1 MTTHADPSL
10 LRFLQDRLSE
20 DVDLVIENTPMFG
33 LQVNNS
39 EFEERFLDRGALL
52 NRVSTDR
59 TIVALVVEAM
69 QAEQGMPPAS
79 PLSFE
84 GGAAT
89 DLGSG
94 VLKLIAARFS
104 AHPDYRLEWTPPV
117 RLVEL

>member
-1 MTTHADPSL
+1 MTTNKDPSL

-20 DVDLVIENTPMFG
+20 DVDLTIEDTPMFG
-33 LQVNNS
+33 FLVNNA
-39 EFEERFLDRGALL
+39 EFERRFLDRAALL
-52 NRVSTDR
+52 NRISTDR
-59 TIVALVVEAM
+59 TIVALMVEAM

-79 PLSFE
+79 PILFE

-94 VLKLIAARFS
+94 VLKLMAARYS
-104 AHPDYRLEWTPPV
+104 AHPDYRTEWTPPV